1 MSDELTTLA
10 DLPADLYAEYL
21 SKMRATLG
29 LEPWERYN
37 ANNVIIDTFKKRGVL
52 RKRQ

>member
-10 DLPADLYAEYL
+10 NLPADLYAECL
-21 SKMRATLG
+21 SKMRANLS

-37 ANNVIIDTFKKRGVL
+37 ANKVIIGTFEKRGAW